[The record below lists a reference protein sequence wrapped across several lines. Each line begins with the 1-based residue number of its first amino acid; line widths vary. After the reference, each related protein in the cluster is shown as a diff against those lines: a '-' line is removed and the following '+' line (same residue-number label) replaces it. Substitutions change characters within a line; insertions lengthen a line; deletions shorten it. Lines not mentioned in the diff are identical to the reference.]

1 MGKSIRDTILELVN
15 EGVQVY
21 SMVGTVKSV
30 DAEGNFADI
39 TPLDGSADLLDVR
52 IVADSSATYKA
63 TPLVGSVVICTFL
76 DNDNA
81 FISQISEV
89 DKYQIANTSES
100 LKDLIEDLISA
111 VQRIT
116 VTTPSGPS
124 TLPLINDTEFT
135 AIKNRVSI
143 LFD

>member
-1 MGKSIRDTILELVN
+1 MSKSIRDTILELVS
-15 EGVQVY
+15 EDLQIY
-21 SMVGTVKSV
+21 SIVGTVKSI
-30 DAEGNFADI
+30 DGDFADI
-39 TPLDGSADLLDVR
+39 TPLSGEADLLDVR

-63 TPLVGSVVICTFL
+63 TPLVGSVVVCTFL

-89 DKYQIANTSES
+89 DKYRIANTSES

-124 TLPLINDTEFT
+124 TLPLINDAEFT